1 MTEAK
6 IGQVINVAI
15 VGTGNISRSHVKA
28 YLQFPEQCKIVALH
42 DIIPAHAE
50 AVKAEFELN
59 DAEIIDY
66 QTLLARKD
74 IDLISNCTPPSEHAY
89 LTVDLLNS
97 GKNVIVEKPMAP
109 SLKACDAMLAA
120 EQQSGKLLSVIAQN
134 RFRDDLDLVKQTIE
148 SGELGPISAVRVDS
162 AWWRGLP
169 YYDLVWRGTWESEG
183 GGPTLNHAIHHIDL
197 LLWMLGEPDSVTAA
211 MTNAWHNNSEVEDLS
226 VAILQYPR
234 TLATLTAS
242 VVHHGE
248 EQAFVVH
255 GEHASVAQ
263 PWRVEANQSQPN
275 GFPYP
280 ESNDGIIAKLEALKA
295 AKLDL
300 DYQGHTGQIKDVLDA
315 LDTGRAPA
323 ITGED
328 GRRTLQV
335 VTAIYQAAI
344 ERKTVDL
351 PIPADSPWYQGT
363 ALLERAPRFHQKKA
377 SVTDIGTGTYSYG
390 GSPS

>member
-1 MTEAK
+1 MLN
-6 IGQVINVAI
+6 IAI

-28 YLQFPEQCKIVALH
+28 YLQFPDQCRIVALH
-42 DIIPAHAE
+42 DIVPEHAQKI
-50 AVKAEFELN
+50 KAEFNLH
-59 DAEIIDY
+59 DAEIVDY
-66 QTLLARKD
+66 QTLLDRQD
-74 IDLISNCTPPSEHAY
+74 VDLVSNCTPPSEHEY

-109 SLKACDAMLAA
+109 SLKACDNMLQA
-120 EQQSGKLLSVIAQN
+120 QQKSGKTLSVIAQN
-134 RFRDDLDLVKQTIE
+134 RFRDDLDLVKQTID
-148 SGELGPISAVRVDS
+148 SGELGGISAVRVDS
-162 AWWRGLP
+162 AWWRGVP

-263 PWRVEANQSQPN
+263 PWRVEADRSQPN

-280 ESNDGIIAKLEALKA
+280 EPNDEVIARLEQLKA
-295 AKLDL
+295 ARQDL
-300 DYQGHTGQIKDVLDA
+300 AYEGHTGQIKDVMDA
-315 LDTGRAPA
+315 IEQNRKPA
-323 ITGED
+323 ITGDD

-344 ERKTVDL
+344 ERRAVDL
-351 PIPADSPWYQGT
+351 PIPAGSPWYVGT
-363 ALLERAPRFHQKKA
+363 ALLERAPRYHQKTG

>member
-1 MTEAK
+1 M
-6 IGQVINVAI
+6 INVAI

-28 YLQFPEQCKIVALH
+28 YLEFPEQCRIVALH
-42 DIIPAHAE
+42 DIVPEHAE
-50 AVKAEFELN
+50 AIKREFDL
-59 DAEIIDY
+59 DAQIIDY
-66 QTLLARKD
+66 QQLLARTD

-89 LTVDLLNS
+89 LTIDLLNS

-109 SLKACDAMLAA
+109 SLEACDAMLAA
-120 EQQSGKLLSVIAQN
+120 AQQSGKMLSVIAQN
-134 RFRDDLDLVKQTIE
+134 RFRDDLDLVKQAID
-148 SGELGPISAVRVDS
+148 SGELGAISAVRVDS

-169 YYDLVWRGTWESEG
+169 YYDLFWRGTWESEG

-197 LLWMLGEPDSVTAA
+197 LLWMLGEPGSVTAA
-211 MTNAWHNNSEVEDLS
+211 MVNAWHNNSEVEDLS

-263 PWRVEANQSQPN
+263 PWRVVANQSQPN

-280 ESNDGIIAKLEALKA
+280 EPNDQVMERLENLRRERP
-295 AKLDL
+295 DL
-300 DYQGHTGQIKDVLDA
+300 PYLGHVGQIKNVMDA
-315 LDTGRAPA
+315 LDAGTQPA
-323 ITGED
+323 ITGDD
-328 GRRTLQV
+328 GRRTVQV

-344 ERKTVDL
+344 ERHAVDL

-363 ALLERAPRFHQKKA
+363 ALLEKAPRFHQKTG
-377 SVTDIGTGTYSYG
+377 SVTDIGRGTYSYG